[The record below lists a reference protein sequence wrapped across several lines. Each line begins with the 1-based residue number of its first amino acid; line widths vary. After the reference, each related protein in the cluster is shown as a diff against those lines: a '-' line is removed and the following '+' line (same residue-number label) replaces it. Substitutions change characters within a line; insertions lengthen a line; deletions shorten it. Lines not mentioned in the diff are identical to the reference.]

1 MLVVARVIGDAAAI
15 LSIASPLNHSFRL
28 NPFLLFESFFGET
41 AMQSVTR
48 GGVPVE
54 VGGDFPVVGETA
66 PAFTLTNG
74 ELEDVS
80 LSDFAGRRKVL
91 NIIPSVDTRTC
102 AMSTR
107 KFNEYAS
114 GLDNTAVLIVS
125 ADLPFAQS
133 RFCGAEGL
141 DRVVTLS
148 CFRHPEFREHYGVA
162 LQSGVMAGLCARA
175 VIVIDERDKV
185 VHAELVSEIKNEP
198 DYDAALDALKA

>member
-1 MLVVARVIGDAAAI
+1 
-15 LSIASPLNHSFRL
+15 
-28 NPFLLFESFFGET
+28 
-41 AMQSVTR
+41 MQSVTR

-54 VGGDFPVVGETA
+54 VGGEFPVVGDTA
-66 PAFTLTNG
+66 PAFTLTDA
-74 ELEDVS
+74 ELKDLT
-80 LSDFAGRRKVL
+80 LSDFAGQRKVL
-91 NIIPSVDTRTC
+91 NIIPSVDTKTC

-141 DRVVTLS
+141 DRVITLS
-148 CFRHPEFREHYGVA
+148 CFRHSEFRQRYGVA

-175 VIVIDERDKV
+175 VIVIDEQDKV
-185 VHAELVSEIKNEP
+185 LHAELVSEIKNEP
-198 DYDAALDALKA
+198 DYDSALAALKA